1 MPTEE
6 PIEDQEKLAKLQNKR
21 KSEKNVSKTT
31 KQANNDKENIN
42 IVPVPLQNEEN
53 DEISKNRS
61 HISDEIEK
69 IVDKVFEDML
79 QDNDFLKKAL
89 S

>member
-1 MPTEE
+1 MTTEE

-21 KSEKNVSKTT
+21 KSEKNVTKTT

-42 IVPVPLQNEEN
+42 FVPVPLQNEEN

-79 QDNDFLKKAL
+79 
-89 S
+89 

>member
-21 KSEKNVSKTT
+21 KSEKNVTKTT